1 MTRKPQ
7 GLYFTP
13 FIGKLRAVLKLRNR
27 LRIIKYRPRPL
38 FLWVS
43 CIILGIAFTQ
53 VNAIATLPFNRP
65 SAPPEPAP
73 NTVATLLSDIDHQRE
88 FRGVWAAS
96 VVNIDWPSK
105 AGLPVSQQ
113 QAELINLLNRMQE
126 LNLNALVLQIRPNGD
141 AFYAS
146 EIEPWSSW
154 LTGTQGQP
162 PAPYYDPLTFAIEE
176 AHKRNIELHAW
187 FNPYRAKLTDKEKSP
202 FAANHMAVQYP
213 QYTYRY
219 GNLIWMDPGVKE
231 IQDRTYNVIMDVVQR
246 YDVDGIHLDDY
257 FYPYPQ
263 SGINFPDNNTYAAYR
278 ASGGTLSLSN
288 WRRQNVNQMIQ
299 RLDAGIK
306 SIKPY
311 VKFGI
316 SPFGIYRPGKAPGI
330 VGMDQYEALYADV
343 KLWLEQG
350 WVDYLAPQLYWK
362 IDPPQQ
368 SYPVLLNWWLRQ
380 NPKQR
385 HIYAGNYLSQLN
397 NGWSVSEFERQVAIS
412 RQWSEQLS
420 LGNIFFSMKMFRD
433 NRSGVNNVFKSAVY
447 PTPALPP
454 AMPWLDN
461 EPPAAPENVE
471 VSGNVIRWSATSA
484 DDIRSWTVY
493 QQQPEGWELL
503 DVLNAETTA
512 IQVQPGIYAL
522 RAVDR
527 LANESAEQVIT
538 VGN

>member
-1 MTRKPQ
+1 MNWRPQ
-7 GLYFTP
+7 GLHLTQFL
-13 FIGKLRAVLKLRNR
+13 GKLRAALTIKDRLKFR
-27 LRIIKYRPRPL
+27 YRPRPL
-38 FLWVS
+38 LLWIS
-43 CIILGIAFTQ
+43 FIILGIAFTQ
-53 VNAIATLPFNRP
+53 VNAIASLNLNRP
-65 SAPPEPAP
+65 SATSEPAS
-73 NTVATLLSDIDHQRE
+73 NTVATLLSHPDHQRE

-113 QAELINLLNRMQE
+113 QAELVNLLNRMQE

-154 LTGTQGQP
+154 LTGRQGQP
-162 PAPYYDPLTFAIEE
+162 PAPYYDPLAFAIEE

-187 FNPYRAKLTDKEKSP
+187 FNPYRARLTDKENSA

-246 YDVDGIHLDDY
+246 YDLDGVHMDDY

-263 SGINFPDNNTYAAYR
+263 SGIAFPDNNTYAAYR
-278 ASGGTLSLSN
+278 AAGGTLSLSN

-299 RLDAGIK
+299 RLATGIK
-306 SIKPY
+306 SVKPY

-385 HIYAGNYLSQLN
+385 HIYAGNYLSQLE

-433 NRSGVNNVFKSAVY
+433 NRQGVNNVFKSAVY

-454 AMPWLDN
+454 AMSWLDN

-471 VSGNVIRWSATSA
+471 VSGNVIRWSPATA
-484 DDIRSWTVY
+484 NDIRSWTVY
-493 QQQPEGWELL
+493 QQQPDGWQLL
-503 DVLNAETTA
+503 DILNADTTT

-527 LANESAEQVIT
+527 MANESSEQVIT
-538 VGN
+538 VPS

>member
-1 MTRKPQ
+1 MTWKPQ
-7 GLYFTP
+7 GLDP
-13 FIGKLRAVLKLRNR
+13 NHLLGR
-27 LRIIKYRPRPL
+27 LRTILMVRNPFKRLQSQRPTL

-43 CIILGIAFTQ
+43 CMVLGLALTQ
-53 VNAIATLPFNRP
+53 VHAIASLN
-65 SAPPEPAP
+65 APTVHPQPTP
-73 NTVATLLSDIDHQRE
+73 NPVATRLSNVDHQHE

-105 AGLPVSQQ
+105 AGLPVAGQ

-141 AFYAS
+141 ALYAS

-154 LTGTQGQP
+154 LTGRQGQP
-162 PAPYYDPLTFAIEE
+162 PVPYYDPLTFAVEE

-231 IQDRTYNVIMDVVQR
+231 IQDRTYAVILDVVRR
-246 YDVDGIHLDDY
+246 YDIDGIHLDDY

-263 SGINFPDNNTYAAYR
+263 SGVSFPDNNTYNAYR
-278 ASGGTLSLSN
+278 AAGGTLSLAN

-299 RLDAGIK
+299 RLAQGIK
-306 SIKPY
+306 SVKPD

-330 VGMDQYEALYADV
+330 VGMDQYNALYADV

-350 WVDYLAPQLYWK
+350 WVDYLAPQLYWR

-385 HIYAGNYLSQLN
+385 HIYAGNYLSQLD
-397 NGWSVSEFERQVAIS
+397 NGWSISEFERQVAIS
-412 RQWSEQLS
+412 RQWSDQFS

-433 NRSGVNNVFKSAVY
+433 NRKGVNDVFKSAVY
-447 PTPALPP
+447 PTPALTPT
-454 AMPWLDN
+454 MPWLDN
-461 EPPAAPENVE
+461 EPPEPPQNVQ
-471 VSGNVIRWSATSA
+471 VSGTVIGWDSASS
-484 DDIRSWTVY
+484 DDIRSWTLY
-493 QQQPEGWELL
+493 QQQPNGWQLL
-503 DVLNAETTA
+503 AVLNAETTQ
-512 IQVQPGIYAL
+512 IQVQPGMYAL

-527 LANESAEQVIT
+527 LANESLEEMIT
-538 VGN
+538 VAE

>member
-1 MTRKPQ
+1 MISQ
-7 GLYFTP
+7 
-13 FIGKLRAVLKLRNR
+13 LRAILALGNRFVTVPRQRKTVL
-27 LRIIKYRPRPL
+27 
-38 FLWVS
+38 LWVS
-43 CIILGIAFTQ
+43 CLILGIVFTQ
-53 VNAIATLPFNRP
+53 VNAVASLNQITSP
-65 SAPPEPAP
+65 SEPTTD
-73 NTVATLLSDIDHQRE
+73 TVATLLSKVDHQRE
-88 FRGVWAAS
+88 FRGVWVAS

-105 AGLPVSQQ
+105 PGLPVAQQ
-113 QAELINLLNRMQE
+113 QAELVNLLNRMQD
-126 LNLNALVLQIRPNGD
+126 LNLNALVLQIRPHGD

-154 LTGTQGQP
+154 LTGRQGQP
-162 PAPYYDPLTFAIEE
+162 PAPYYDPLAFAIEE

-187 FNPYRAKLTDKEKSP
+187 FNPYRAKLSNRENSA

-213 QYTYRY
+213 QYAYRY

-231 IQDRTYNVIMDVVQR
+231 IQDRTYAVIMDVVQR

-263 SGINFPDNNTYAAYR
+263 SGISFPDNRTYNAYR
-278 ASGGTLSLSN
+278 ANGGTLSLAN

-299 RLDAGIK
+299 RLAEGVK
-306 SIKPY
+306 SIKPD

-330 VGMDQYEALYADV
+330 TGMDQYDALYADV

-350 WVDYLAPQLYWK
+350 WVDYLAPQLYWR

-368 SYPVLLNWWLRQ
+368 SYPVLLNWWLRH

-385 HIYAGNYLSQLN
+385 HIYAGNYLSQLD
-397 NGWSVSEFERQVAIS
+397 NGWSVNEFERQVAIS

-433 NRSGVNNVFKSAVY
+433 NRRGVNEVFQSAVY
-447 PTPALPP
+447 PTPVLPP
-454 AMPWLDN
+454 AMPWLDD
-461 EPPAAPENVE
+461 EPPEPPQNIEAN
-471 VSGNVIRWSATSA
+471 GNIISWSSA
-484 DDIRSWTVY
+484 NPDDIRSWTLY
-493 QQQPEGWELL
+493 QQQPQGWELIE
-503 DVLNAETTA
+503 VLNAA
-512 IQVQPGIYAL
+512 VNSIQVQPGIYAL

-527 LANESAEQVIT
+527 LANESPEEVIS
-538 VGN
+538 VPGSF